1 MTRRTKIS
9 QLFLKLFVTFLSFEA
24 GAGLYET
31 RVLIPL
37 WSASPPET
45 VRGWDSTLTV
55 RSRERFWK
63 LIHPALIF
71 SAVAT
76 LTAGWETPWRH
87 RRWLLASTLASL
99 IVEVASLA
107 YFVPTLV
114 KLLVQ
119 RGEGFSDEEISK
131 KVNTWVKLNGARA
144 ALGTAGFLAALQ
156 ALSTPPSTD

>member
-1 MTRRTKIS
+1 MTLRTKIS
-9 QLFLKLFVTFLSFEA
+9 QLFLRLFVTFLSFEA

-45 VRGWDSTLTV
+45 IRSWDSTLTT

-76 LTAGWETPWRH
+76 LATGWETPWKH

-99 IVEVASLA
+99 IVEVASLT

-114 KLLVQ
+114 KLLVE
-119 RGEGFSDEEISK
+119 RGEELSDEEISK

-144 ALGTAGFLAALQ
+144 ALGTAGFLAALR
-156 ALSTPPSTD
+156 ALSTPPSTN